1 MPVRAGVCLA
11 FLEAILRGD
20 GPQVTDQFKL
30 AIYTPQAEISPTT
43 AAYTPVGEVTAA
55 GYPPGGVALSGATV
69 GRDRGTVFLDFA
81 DTWLPAATYEAAGGL
96 IYDATRDNLAVAVLR
111 FGDHP
116 LQVQGQAVPILFPP
130 PTAETA
136 VIRLRGVGDGADY

>member
-11 FLEAILRGD
+11 FLEAILRGN

-30 AIYTPQAEISPTT
+30 AIYTPQADLSPQT
-43 AAYTPVGEVTAA
+43 AAYTTAGEVTAT
-55 GYPPGGVALSGATV
+55 GYPPGGIALTGATV

-81 DTWLPAATYEAAGGL
+81 DAWLPAATYEAAGGL
-96 IYDATRDNLAVAVLR
+96 IYNATRNNLAVAVIR
-111 FGDHP
+111 FGDQP

-136 VIRLRGVGDGADY
+136 VIRLRGVSDGADH